1 MAPILLTIVDA
12 YNPEIPLIIL
22 TNIKIPPRLDI
33 SNPQDFS
40 NQKDKN
46 DCITN
51 PPAKESSANKR
62 LS

>member
-1 MAPILLTIVDA
+1 VDA